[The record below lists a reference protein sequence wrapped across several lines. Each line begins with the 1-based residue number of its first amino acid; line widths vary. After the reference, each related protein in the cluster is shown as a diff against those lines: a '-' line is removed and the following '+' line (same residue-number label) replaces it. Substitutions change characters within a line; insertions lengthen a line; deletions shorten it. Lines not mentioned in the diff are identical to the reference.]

1 VKVGVVVGAVILI
14 VALAICLWPATP
26 SNYIYEDGGILVGG
40 DGEPIELI
48 NNPDATDHTF
58 AELIAFVKEDPTDEH
73 YYAGDFAVL
82 FGTAEVS
89 YVCSDFAEAM
99 HNNAEAAGIRAAWV
113 SIDFE
118 GDDKGHA
125 LNAFETTDRGLVYI
139 DCTGKGALTLR
150 VPHDPYDLVKTE
162 QGTSLMASDPT
173 SWDKVAYVEIGKEY
187 GLIPLDQAESPSYS
201 FYEEYE
207 QKQQEY
213 EELVSDYNDEV
224 TLYNQAVTSY
234 EDASYGIPPPEAPD
248 ASEYGTSL
256 EEEQRLFFDQL
267 EWITEMLDWGL
278 RKYGSK
284 EQWLE
289 LADWAARLQ
298 EKEQLIA
305 ELGEGL
311 GDFRFEPLGIVE
323 DVSIYWGSS

>member
-1 VKVGVVVGAVILI
+1 MKVRIAIGVAIVILSL
-14 VALAICLWPATP
+14 VICLRPVTP
-26 SNYIYEDGGILVGG
+26 SNHIYEDGKILVGG
-40 DGEPIELI
+40 DDKPIELI

-73 YYAGDFAVL
+73 YYATDVDVYVGA
-82 FGTAEVS
+82 AEVP
-89 YVCSDFAEAM
+89 YVCSDFAEDV

-139 DCTGKGALTLR
+139 DCTGKGSLRLR
-150 VPHDPYDLVKTE
+150 VPYDPYDLVKTE
-162 QGTSLMASDPT
+162 QGISLMESNPS

-207 QKQQEY
+207 RKWQRY
-213 EELVSDYNDEV
+213 ERLLNDYNDEV
-224 TLYNQAVTSY
+224 AQYNQEIEGRIYY
-234 EDASYGIPPPEAPD
+234 E
-248 ASEYGTSL
+248 GTP
-256 EEEQRLFFDQL
+256 
-267 EWITEMLDWGL
+267 
-278 RKYGSK
+278 
-284 EQWLE
+284 E
-289 LADWAARLQ
+289 LASIEAWEATLRQQ
-298 EKEQLIA
+298 EQELDELKE
-305 ELGEGL
+305 EL

-323 DVSIYWGSS
+323 DINVYWGSS